1 VLVRTRRSADETRTH
16 VLAVA
21 HELFYWQ
28 GIRAIGVD
36 RVAAE
41 AGIAPTTLYR
51 LFASKDD
58 LITAYVERAHEA
70 YREWFR
76 AALDRGGDDPRERLR
91 ALFDEQHATLQP
103 EVCRGCPFLMVLTEF
118 PDEKLA
124 SHQQAV
130 ELKQWVHDQFLALAK
145 DLATDD
151 PDRLAAHLT
160 LLFEGAYA
168 SVQALGITGPA
179 NDARSVV
186 ETLI

>member
-1 VLVRTRRSADETRTH
+1 MRTRRSADETRAH
-16 VLAVA
+16 VLVVA

-36 RVAAE
+36 RIAAE
-41 AGIAPTTLYR
+41 AEIAPTTLYR

-58 LITAYVERAHEA
+58 LIAAYVKHAHEA

-76 AALDRGGDDPRERLR
+76 TALDGGGDDPRERVR
-91 ALFDEQHATLQP
+91 ALFDEQNAMLQP
-103 EVCRGCPFLMVLTEF
+103 EICRGCPFQMVLTEF

-130 ELKQWVHDQFLALAK
+130 RLKQWVHDQFLVLAE
-145 DLATDD
+145 DLASDD

-160 LLFEGAYA
+160 LIFEGAYA
-168 SVQALGITGPA
+168 SVQALGIKGPA
-179 NDARSVV
+179 SNARSLV
-186 ETLI
+186 ETLL

>member
-1 VLVRTRRSADETRTH
+1 MKTRRSSAETREH

-36 RVAAE
+36 RIAAE

-58 LITAYVERAHEA
+58 LIAAYVDRAHEA
-70 YREWFR
+70 YREWFLT
-76 AALDRGGDDPRERLR
+76 ALDRGGDDPRKRVL
-91 ALFDEQHATLQP
+91 ALFDEQNAMLQP
-103 EVCRGCPFLMVLTEF
+103 DVCRGCPFLMVLTEF
-118 PDEKLA
+118 PDGRLA

-130 ELKQWVHDQFLALAK
+130 RLKQWVHDQFAVLAK
-145 DLATDD
+145 DLTSDD
-151 PDRLAAHLT
+151 PDRLATHLT
-160 LLFEGAYA
+160 LIFEGAYA
-168 SVQALGITGPA
+168 SVQALGIEGPA
-179 NDARSVV
+179 NHARSLV